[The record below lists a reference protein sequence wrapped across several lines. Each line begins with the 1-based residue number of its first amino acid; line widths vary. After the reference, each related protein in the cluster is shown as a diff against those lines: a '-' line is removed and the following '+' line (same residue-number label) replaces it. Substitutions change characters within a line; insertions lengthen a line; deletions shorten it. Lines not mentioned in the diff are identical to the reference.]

1 MAFSLSLF
9 LDWPNENYPK
19 EIIMS
24 EKLQKVLARS
34 GMGSRRTMEA
44 GIAEGR
50 VSVDGKVVGLGERVT
65 PNQVL
70 RVDGHTVKYVTEENT
85 ICRVLA
91 YNKPEGEVCTRSDEE
106 GRKTVFERLPRLN
119 GSRWISIGRLDI
131 NTSGLLLFT
140 TDGEFANRMMH
151 PSREVEREYAVRIF
165 GEVDDAMLN
174 RLRMGVKLDDGEAKF
189 LSIKESGK
197 EAGGEGIN
205 RWYHVVLTEGRTREV
220 RRLWESQGVQVSR
233 LMRVRYGHLHL
244 DKQLPQGGWTE
255 LNLKEVNYFR
265 KLVDM
270 PKETESKVRVDEKK
284 EKNTQARIRRAVKK
298 HTEYRKA
305 TTSTARRRTATTA
318 RKRTRD

>member
-1 MAFSLSLF
+1 
-9 LDWPNENYPK
+9 
-19 EIIMS
+19 MS

-34 GMGSRRTMEA
+34 GLGSRRKMETV
-44 GIAEGR
+44 IQEGR
-50 VSVDGKVVGLGERVT
+50 VSVDGQVVGLGTRVT
-65 PNQVL
+65 EGQIL
-70 RVDGHTVKYVTEENT
+70 RVDGHSVKYITQEATV
-85 ICRVLA
+85 CRILS

-119 GSRWISIGRLDI
+119 GARWISIGRLDI

-151 PSREVEREYAVRIF
+151 PSHEVEREYAVRIF
-165 GEVDDAMLN
+165 GEVDEAMLN
-174 RLRMGVKLDDGEAKF
+174 RLRMGVKLEDGEAKF

-197 EAGGEGIN
+197 DAGGEGIN

-244 DKQLPQGGWTE
+244 DKQLPQGGWVE

-265 KLVDM
+265 KLVDL
-270 PKETESKVRVDEKK
+270 PKETETKVRVDDNKT
-284 EKNTQARIRRAVKK
+284 KNAQARIRRAVKK
-298 HTEYRKA
+298 HNQHRKA
-305 TTSTARRRTATTA
+305 GGRRRSTAR
-318 RKRTRD
+318 TRH

>member
-1 MAFSLSLF
+1 
-9 LDWPNENYPK
+9 
-19 EIIMS
+19 MS

-34 GMGSRRTMEA
+34 GKGSRRKMETV
-44 GIAEGR
+44 IAEGR
-50 VSVDGKVVGLGERVT
+50 VSIDGKVVGLGERVT
-65 PNQVL
+65 PNQVI
-70 RVDGHTVKYVTEENT
+70 RMDGHTVKYITEEAT

-91 YNKPEGEVCTRSDEE
+91 YNKPEGEVCTRSDEA

-119 GSRWISIGRLDI
+119 DSRWISIGRLDI

-244 DKQLPQGGWTE
+244 NKQLPQGGWIE

-265 KLVDM
+265 KLVEL
-270 PKETESKVRVDEKK
+270 PKETESKVRVDLNK

-298 HTEYRKA
+298 HTEYRK
-305 TTSTARRRTATTA
+305 TSGRRRPTTAT

>member
-1 MAFSLSLF
+1 
-9 LDWPNENYPK
+9 
-19 EIIMS
+19 MS
-24 EKLQKVLARS
+24 EKLQKVLARA
-34 GMGSRRTMEA
+34 GKGSRRKMETV
-44 GIAEGR
+44 IAEGR

-65 PNQVL
+65 ENQVL
-70 RVDGHTVKYVTEENT
+70 RIDGHVVKYVTEENT
-85 ICRVLA
+85 VCRVLA
-91 YNKPEGEVCTRSDEE
+91 YNKPEGEVCTRSDEA

-140 TDGEFANRMMH
+140 RDGEFANRMMH

-233 LMRVRYGHLHL
+233 LMRVRYGQLHL
-244 DKQLPQGGWTE
+244 DKQLPQGGWVE
-255 LNLKEVNYFR
+255 LGLKEVNHFR
-265 KLVDM
+265 KLVEM

-284 EKNTQARIRRAVKK
+284 TTNTQARIRRAVKK
-298 HTEYRKA
+298 HTQHRKA
-305 TTSTARRRTATTA
+305 SVRRRSSTS
-318 RKRTRD
+318 RTRN

>member
-1 MAFSLSLF
+1 
-9 LDWPNENYPK
+9 
-19 EIIMS
+19 MS

-34 GMGSRRTMEA
+34 GMGSRRKMEA
-44 GIAEGR
+44 VIAEGR
-50 VSVDGKVVGLGERVT
+50 VSVDGKVVGLGERVE
-65 PNQVL
+65 PNNVI
-70 RVDGHTVKYVTEENT
+70 RMDGHIVKYVTEEAT
-85 ICRVLA
+85 VCRVLA
-91 YNKPEGEVCTRSDEE
+91 YNKPEGEVCTRSDEA

-165 GEVDDAMLN
+165 GEVDEAMLN
-174 RLRMGVKLDDGEAKF
+174 RLRMGVKLDDGDAKF

-255 LNLKEVNYFR
+255 LGLKEVNYFR

-298 HTEYRKA
+298 HTEYTKK
-305 TTSTARRRTATTA
+305 TKDTSRRRASTT

>member
-1 MAFSLSLF
+1 
-9 LDWPNENYPK
+9 
-19 EIIMS
+19 MS
-24 EKLQKVLARS
+24 EKLQKVLARA
-34 GMGSRRTMEA
+34 GKGSRRKMETI
-44 GIAEGR
+44 IAEGR

-65 PNQVL
+65 ENQVIRL
-70 RVDGHTVKYVTEENT
+70 DGFVVKYITEAET
-85 ICRVLA
+85 VCRVLA

-244 DKQLPQGGWTE
+244 DKQIPQGGWSE

-265 KLVDM
+265 KLVEM
-270 PKETESKVRVDEKK
+270 PKETESKVRVEESKV
-284 EKNTQARIRRAVKK
+284 KNTQARIRRAVKK
-298 HTEYRKA
+298 HTQHRK
-305 TTSTARRRTATTA
+305 STERRRNTS
-318 RKRTRD
+318 RTRN

>member
-1 MAFSLSLF
+1 
-9 LDWPNENYPK
+9 
-19 EIIMS
+19 MS

-34 GMGSRRTMEA
+34 GKGSRRKMETV
-44 GIAEGR
+44 IAEGR

-65 PNQVL
+65 PTQII
-70 RVDGHTVKYVTEENT
+70 RMDGHTVKYITEEAT
-85 ICRVLA
+85 ICRILA
-91 YNKPEGEVCTRSDEE
+91 YNKPEGEVCTRSDEA

-119 GSRWISIGRLDI
+119 DSRWISIGRLDI

-244 DKQLPQGGWTE
+244 DKQLPQGGWSE

-265 KLVDM
+265 KLVEM
-270 PKETESKVRVDEKK
+270 PKETESKVRVDGNK

-298 HTEYRKA
+298 HTQYRKK
-305 TTSTARRRTATTA
+305 TDRRRNTAR
-318 RKRTRD
+318 TRN

>member
-1 MAFSLSLF
+1 
-9 LDWPNENYPK
+9 
-19 EIIMS
+19 MS

-34 GMGSRRTMEA
+34 GKGSRRKMEEV
-44 GIAEGR
+44 IAEGR

-65 PNQVL
+65 ENQVIRL
-70 RVDGHTVKYVTEENT
+70 DGHVVKYITEENT
-85 ICRVLA
+85 ICRILA

-165 GEVDDAMLN
+165 GDVDEAMLN

-244 DKQLPQGGWTE
+244 NKQLPQGGWTE
-255 LNLKEVNYFR
+255 LDLKDVNYFR
-265 KLVDM
+265 KEVDLQR
-270 PKETESKVRVDEKK
+270 ETESKVRVDENKTQ
-284 EKNTQARIRRAVKK
+284 NTQARIRRAVKK
-298 HTEYRKA
+298 HSQYRTKTKTKA
-305 TTSTARRRTATTA
+305 TERRRNTS
-318 RKRTRD
+318 RTRS

>member
-1 MAFSLSLF
+1 
-9 LDWPNENYPK
+9 
-19 EIIMS
+19 MS

-34 GMGSRRTMEA
+34 GMGSRRKMETV
-44 GIAEGR
+44 IAEGR

-65 PNQVL
+65 PNQIL
-70 RVDGHTVKYVTEENT
+70 RMDGHTVKYVTEEST
-85 ICRVLA
+85 VCRVLA
-91 YNKPEGEVCTRSDEE
+91 YNKPEGEVCTRSDEA
-106 GRKTVFERLPRLN
+106 GRNTVFERLPRLN

-233 LMRVRYGHLHL
+233 LMRVRYGQLHL
-244 DKQLPQGGWTE
+244 DKQLPQGGWVE
-255 LNLKEVNYFR
+255 LGLKEVNHFR

-298 HTEYRKA
+298 HSEYRKA